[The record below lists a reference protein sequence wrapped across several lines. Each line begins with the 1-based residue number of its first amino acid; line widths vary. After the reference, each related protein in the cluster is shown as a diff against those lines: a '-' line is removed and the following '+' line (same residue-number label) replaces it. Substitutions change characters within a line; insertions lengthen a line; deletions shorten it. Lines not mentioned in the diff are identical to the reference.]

1 MHRKCWAIEN
11 MSTEDTQTAQEKSE
25 LVQRNKLPVLANDE
39 LPVDEVFNH
48 AWSTVMG

>member
-25 LVQRNKLPVLANDE
+25 LVQRNELPGLANND
-39 LPVDEVFNH
+39 LPVDELLNH
-48 AWSTVMG
+48 TRSTVMG